1 MSLTSG
7 TEKIHV
13 AIRPWVRVDGSL
25 NRRVLDRMLGSV
37 LGHSM
42 YLPGVSIKSIA
53 EHFSP
58 ALQPYQVRELI
69 EVLSAR

>member
-1 MSLTSG
+1 
-7 TEKIHV
+7 
-13 AIRPWVRVDGSL
+13 
-25 NRRVLDRMLGSV
+25 MLGSV

-42 YLPGVSIKSIA
+42 NTPGISVKDVA

-69 EVLSAR
+69 EVITER